1 MERKE
6 RKIKNI
12 RTYYLTNEDFEL
24 QEKIEDIAHRE
35 RVNVSNVIVDA
46 LKEYLIKH
54 GSGNPVY
61 SLDEFTDSFD
71 MKSVP
76 AVFKDRGIW
85 DRYLKECNEKIRQEV
100 LWQVQTIKA
109 LAEKWKKYE

>member
-12 RTYYLTNEDFEL
+12 RTYYLANDDFEL
-24 QEKIEDIAHRE
+24 QEKIEDIAYRE
-35 RVNVSNVIVDA
+35 RVNVSAVVIDA
-46 LKEYLIKH
+46 LKEYIIKH

-61 SLDEFTDSFD
+61 TLDEFTDSFD

-85 DRYLKECNEKIRQEV
+85 DEFLQECNPTIRQEI
-100 LWQVQTIKA
+100 LWRVQTIET
-109 LAEKWKKYE
+109 LAEKWRKYE